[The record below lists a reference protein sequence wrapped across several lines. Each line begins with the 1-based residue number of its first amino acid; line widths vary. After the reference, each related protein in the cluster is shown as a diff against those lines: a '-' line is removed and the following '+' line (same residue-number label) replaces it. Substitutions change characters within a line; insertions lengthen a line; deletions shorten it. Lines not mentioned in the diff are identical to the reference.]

1 MTISVSTEITEER
14 AASLRGWVLYDAECP
29 FCLGWVR
36 RMKPVLA
43 PRGFAFVPL
52 QTPWVRA
59 FFHLPEDELLSEM
72 RVVFSTGDNW
82 RDGQNERVG
91 RAWRSGRDCRT
102 RQTCLVGVA
111 AGRAGANSKGAKIAS
126 CRISRGRSATLLRER
141 NLCRCFSPGKSS
153 RGSAR

>member
-1 MTISVSTEITEER
+1 
-14 AASLRGWVLYDAECP
+14 
-29 FCLGWVR
+29 
-36 RMKPVLA
+36 MKPVLA

-91 RAWRSGRDCRT
+91 RAFGGADAIVELAKHVWWAWP
-102 RQTCLVGVA
+102 LVALAQIPRARRLLRAGYRAVA
-111 AGRAGANSKGAKIAS
+111 ARRYCVNGTCAVASRPGRVREGA
-126 CRISRGRSATLLRER
+126 RGKKSA
-141 NLCRCFSPGKSS
+141 
-153 RGSAR
+153 AV